1 MRQSKKSWIR
11 KIDFIFFNETE
22 IRLLVADAR
31 NNLKVPIVR
40 NSSQIPDPTAKE
52 AIANLTPIKSI
63 TIKGKELNRPEDWL
77 KVIDNTYDWAKKQD
91 NPRYVVA
98 KLKYMGEDY
107 RLICAK
113 CHISIKYQ
121 YLLIERFRMFAADEA
136 YELGLI
142 DKEEHKEIFS

>member
-11 KIDFIFFNETE
+11 KIDFIFFNEAE

-31 NNLKVPIVR
+31 NNLKVPIIR
-40 NSSQIPDPTAKE
+40 NASQIPDPTAKE

-63 TIKGKELNRPEDWL
+63 TLKGKELNRPEEWL
-77 KVIDNTYDWAKKQD
+77 KVIDTSYSWAKEQD

>member
-1 MRQSKKSWIR
+1 M
-11 KIDFIFFNETE
+11 EE
-22 IRLLVADAR
+22 
-31 NNLKVPIVR
+31 
-40 NSSQIPDPTAKE
+40 
-52 AIANLTPIKSI
+52 
-63 TIKGKELNRPEDWL
+63 WL
-77 KVIDNTYDWAKKQD
+77 KVIDISYGWAKEQD